1 MNTKASRTRPRQAAI
16 AALAGTS
23 IEWYDF
29 FIYAT
34 AAALVFREI
43 FFPPDMDPVIGIIVA
58 FGTTSFG
65 YLGRPIGALIF
76 GHLGDRIGRKPV
88 LVATLTLM
96 GIGTIGIGLLPTYEA
111 VGPLA
116 PLLLIILRLLQ
127 GVAMGGEW
135 GGAALLAVEHAP
147 ENRRTFF
154 GSFVQLGSSVGATL
168 SAAVFALS
176 ALVGDGLVAG
186 SWRIPFLASAV
197 LLIIGLVIRL
207 KVDESPEFTELAAK
221 SEISK
226 VPAKVVLTK
235 MPKRLLIGIGTM
247 LVATGGYYV
256 TSSFF
261 LAYATEQ
268 AGVPV
273 VLVLNALIIA
283 GLFEM
288 AFMPLAG
295 LLGDKWKAQYVV
307 AVGLSGIAILTVPLY
322 LLAHTGSMLI
332 ITVMLSIIALFTAFN
347 YGPMASILSSIFPVN
362 VRYTGTSFAYQGAAL
377 TAGVLTPIVLP
388 TLLGIAGGSP
398 WLIFGYLAIFCGVAI
413 GCVLAT
419 RKLAVPVQVHDSV
432 VTSGPVAEI
441 R

>member
-1 MNTKASRTRPRQAAI
+1 
-16 AALAGTS
+16 
-23 IEWYDF
+23 
-29 FIYAT
+29 
-34 AAALVFREI
+34 
-43 FFPPDMDPVIGIIVA
+43 
-58 FGTTSFG
+58 
-65 YLGRPIGALIF
+65 
-76 GHLGDRIGRKPV
+76 
-88 LVATLTLM
+88 
-96 GIGTIGIGLLPTYEA
+96 
-111 VGPLA
+111 
-116 PLLLIILRLLQ
+116 
-127 GVAMGGEW
+127 MGGEW

-273 VLVLNALIIA
+273 DLVLNALIIA

-307 AVGLSGIAILTVPLY
+307 AVGLSGIAILAVPLY

-419 RKLAVPVQVHDSV
+419 RKLALPVQVHDSV